1 MAKSQKPVVRC
12 GWAET
17 HDLHQAYHDAEWGV
31 PSHDD
36 RLLFEMIC
44 LEGAQAGLSWLT
56 ILQKRDGYRRAFEN
70 FDINRIVDR
79 VDDARQAELLL
90 DPAIVR
96 HRQKIAAVVK
106 NARAAQA
113 VRDEFGS
120 LDTYIWA
127 FVGDRPIVDGRA
139 NGGVE
144 ISVTLSKDLK
154 KRGFGFVGPT
164 TMYAFMQAVGLVN
177 DHEPQCFRLADLAT
191 SK

>member
-1 MAKSQKPVVRC
+1 MANHVIRC

-17 HDLHQAYHDAEWGV
+17 HPLHREYHDVEWGV
-31 PSHDD
+31 PTHDD

-70 FDINRIVDR
+70 FDIDRIVAE
-79 VDDARQAELLL
+79 VDEARQAKLVL

-106 NARAAQA
+106 NANAAQS

-120 LDTYIWA
+120 LDAYVWA
-127 FVGDRPIVDGRA
+127 FVGGHPIVGGVA
-139 NGGVE
+139 NGGTEV
-144 ISVTLSKDLK
+144 SVKLSKDLK

-177 DHEPQCFRLADLAT
+177 DHEHQCFRFAELGG
-191 SK
+191 

>member
-1 MAKSQKPVVRC
+1 MAKQVMRC

-31 PSHDD
+31 PTHDD

-70 FDINRIVDR
+70 FDVDRIVAR
-79 VDDARQAELLL
+79 VDDARQAELVL
-90 DPAIVR
+90 DPGIVR

-106 NARAAQA
+106 NAHAAQG

-120 LDTYIWA
+120 LDSYVWSFID
-127 FVGDRPIVDGRA
+127 GRPIIDGRA
-139 NGGVE
+139 KDGIE
-144 ISVTLSKDLK
+144 ISVKLSKDLK

-177 DHEPQCFRLADLAT
+177 DHEAQCFRLAELT
-191 SK
+191 SST